1 MSTPPTTLNRP
12 GDDARIRRRVR
23 YAVGEA
29 EFDER
34 YVHGLF
40 CNRTLNLR
48 SIQAVGYD
56 MDYTLIHYRM
66 SEWENRAYDHLKA
79 RLRSAGWPV
88 DNLVFDP
95 QLVTRGLIID
105 TVMGN
110 VVKANRFGY
119 VKHAFHGTRPID
131 FESKKQIYRD
141 TLVDLSDRR
150 WVFMNTLF
158 SISEACMYMQLVDL
172 MDDGV
177 LDQVRAYSDLYQHV
191 RRSLD
196 EAHVEG
202 RLKADILAD
211 PGRFVEVDE
220 KLALTLLDQKY
231 AGKKLLLIT
240 NSDWS
245 YTAPMLSFVL
255 DPHLPAGMTWRDVF
269 DIRIVDARKPDFFS
283 HRMPTFEVVEESG
296 LMKSHIGPL
305 RLGHTYVG
313 ANAGLVEESLG
324 LSGDE
329 ILYVGDHIFAD
340 VNVSKSINRW
350 RTALIIRE
358 LEEEIRA
365 LEEFRTSEQRLTELM
380 EEKERLEAEYS
391 KARIQALRVRHR
403 YGEARN
409 DDETSSDKH
418 MSDLRLKLV
427 ALDEKIAPLARAS
440 TQLLNA
446 NWGPLM
452 RTGKDKSHLARQVE
466 RYADVYTTRVS
477 NFLHHTPFIYLR
489 AHRGSLPHDTLDEF
503 GAYI

>member
-1 MSTPPTTLNRP
+1 MSSHSS
-12 GDDARIRRRVR
+12 ARTKRRSAQIRSSHTS
-23 YAVGEA
+23 AA
-29 EFDER
+29 DTDFDTR

-48 SIQAVGYD
+48 SIQAIGYD

-79 RLRSAGWPV
+79 RLLAANWPV
-88 DNLVFDP
+88 EELEFDP
-95 QLVTRGLIID
+95 NLVTRGLIID
-105 TVMGN
+105 TSKGN
-110 VVKANRFGY
+110 VLKANRFGY
-119 VKHAFHGTRPID
+119 VKHAFHGTKPIE
-131 FESKKQIYRD
+131 FESKKQMYRD

-172 MDDGV
+172 LDDGLV
-177 LDQVRAYSDLYQHV
+177 NQVRGYDELYQFV

-202 RLKADILAD
+202 QLKRDIMSD
-211 PGRFVEVDE
+211 PERFVELDQD
-220 KLALTLLDQKY
+220 LALALLDQKF

-240 NSDWS
+240 NSEWS
-245 YTAPMLSFVL
+245 YTAPMMSFVL
-255 DPHLPAGMTWRDVF
+255 DSYLPDGMTWTDLF
-269 DIRIVDARKPDFFS
+269 DIKIVGARKPDFFAL
-283 HRMPTFEVVEESG
+283 RMPTFEVVAEDGLLKAHVGLLESG
-296 LMKSHIGPL
+296 
-305 RLGHTYVG
+305 RTYVG
-313 ANAGLVEESLG
+313 ANASLVEDSLD

-358 LEEEIRA
+358 LEDEIRA
-365 LEEFRTSEQRLTELM
+365 LEGFQKSEVILTDLM
-380 EEKERLEAEYS
+380 EQKEQIESEYS
-391 KARIQALRVRHR
+391 ETRVRLLRARHG
-403 YGEARN
+403 YGES
-409 DDETSSDKH
+409 DDTEPAIHEKR
-418 MSDLRLKLV
+418 MSELRGRLV
-427 ALDEKIAPLARAS
+427 RLDEKIAPLARAS
-440 TQLLNA
+440 ARLLNP

-452 RTGKDKSHLARQVE
+452 RTGKDKSHLARQIE

-477 NFLHHTPFIYLR
+477 NFLHHTPYIYLR
-489 AHRGSLPHDTLDEF
+489 AHRGSLPHDTIDEF

>member
-1 MSTPPTTLNRP
+1 MSSHSS
-12 GDDARIRRRVR
+12 ARTKRRSAQIRSSHTS
-23 YAVGEA
+23 AA
-29 EFDER
+29 DTDFDTR

-48 SIQAVGYD
+48 SIQAIGYD

-79 RLRSAGWPV
+79 RLLAANWPV
-88 DNLVFDP
+88 EELEFDP
-95 QLVTRGLIID
+95 NLVTRGLIID
-105 TVMGN
+105 TSKGN
-110 VVKANRFGY
+110 VLKANRFGY
-119 VKHAFHGTRPID
+119 VKHAFHGTKPIE
-131 FESKKQIYRD
+131 FESKKQMYRD

-172 MDDGV
+172 LDDGLV
-177 LDQVRAYSDLYQHV
+177 NQVRGYDELYQFV

-202 RLKADILAD
+202 QLKRDIMSD
-211 PGRFVEVDE
+211 PERFVELDQD
-220 KLALTLLDQKY
+220 LALALLDQKF

-240 NSDWS
+240 NSEWS
-245 YTAPMLSFVL
+245 YTAPMMSFVL
-255 DPHLPAGMTWRDVF
+255 DSYLPDGMTWTDLF
-269 DIRIVDARKPDFFS
+269 DIKIVGARKPDFFAL
-283 HRMPTFEVVEESG
+283 RMPTFEVVDEDGLLKAHVGLLESG
-296 LMKSHIGPL
+296 
-305 RLGHTYVG
+305 RTYVG
-313 ANAGLVEESLG
+313 ANASLVEDSLD

-358 LEEEIRA
+358 LEDEIRA
-365 LEEFRTSEQRLTELM
+365 LEGFQKSEVILTDLM
-380 EEKERLEAEYS
+380 EQKEQIESEYS
-391 KARIQALRVRHR
+391 ETRVRLLRARHG
-403 YGEARN
+403 YGES
-409 DDETSSDKH
+409 DDTEPAIHEKR
-418 MSDLRLKLV
+418 MSELRGRLV
-427 ALDEKIAPLARAS
+427 RLDEKIAPLARAS
-440 TQLLNA
+440 ARLLNP

-452 RTGKDKSHLARQVE
+452 RTGKDKSHLARQIE

-477 NFLHHTPFIYLR
+477 NFLHHTPYIYLR
-489 AHRGSLPHDTLDEF
+489 AHRGSLPHDTIDEF